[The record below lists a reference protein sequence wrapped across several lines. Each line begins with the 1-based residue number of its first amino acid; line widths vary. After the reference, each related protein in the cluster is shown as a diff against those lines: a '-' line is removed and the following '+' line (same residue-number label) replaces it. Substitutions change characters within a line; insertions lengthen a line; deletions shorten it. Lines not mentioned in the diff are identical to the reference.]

1 MKNVGGWYHYPS
13 HSNAF
18 TLHDVFKKTP
28 LFQNGDAII
37 NIGMAAME
45 PDAKNANSSA
55 TATKLLVKNE
65 NLPLSE
71 RSVLFRIFFAGE
83 TTSFLT
89 L

>member
-1 MKNVGGWYHYPS
+1 MLTTS
-13 HSNAF
+13 
-18 TLHDVFKKTP
+18 

-71 RSVLFRIFFAGE
+71 RSVLFLPFPM
-83 TTSFLT
+83 
-89 L
+89 

>member
-1 MKNVGGWYHYPS
+1 MLTTS
-13 HSNAF
+13 
-18 TLHDVFKKTP
+18 

-71 RSVLFRIFFAGE
+71 RSVLF
-83 TTSFLT
+83 LPM
-89 L
+89 

>member
-1 MKNVGGWYHYPS
+1 MLTTS
-13 HSNAF
+13 
-18 TLHDVFKKTP
+18 

-71 RSVLFRIFFAGE
+71 R
-83 TTSFLT
+83 
-89 L
+89 